1 MDLKRI
7 AQSKLLDISQL
18 LINQLYDKYG
28 LTDDVLDLQVKL
40 NTMRAETD
48 ISDNNEIVN
57 DEGFVQ

>member
-7 AQSKLLDISQL
+7 VQSKLLDISQL

-28 LTDDVLDLQVKL
+28 LTDDVFDLQVKL

>member
-1 MDLKRI
+1 M
-7 AQSKLLDISQL
+7 DISQL

-28 LTDDVLDLQVKL
+28 LTDDVLDLQIKL

-48 ISDNNEIVN
+48 ISDNNEIIN